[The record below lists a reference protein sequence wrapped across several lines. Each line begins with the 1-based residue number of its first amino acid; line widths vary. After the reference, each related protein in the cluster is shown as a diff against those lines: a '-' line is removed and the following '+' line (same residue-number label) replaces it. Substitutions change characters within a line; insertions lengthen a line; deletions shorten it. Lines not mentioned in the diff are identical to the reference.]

1 MNILVY
7 CSLQF
12 CCCASYR
19 WVE

>member
-12 CCCASYR
+12 CCCVLYR
-19 WVE
+19 